1 MERLPDR
8 GPEVTEFAAPVAGFK
23 YLIRGKVQGV
33 GFRWFVARNATRLR
47 VMGFARNHHD
57 GSVEVLAV
65 TADLTALA
73 ELEQCLRRGPE
84 FAKVESVDKSEISVE
99 AGQHKTFDIM

>member
-1 MERLPDR
+1 
-8 GPEVTEFAAPVAGFK
+8 VTHLAGPVAAFR

-47 VMGFARNHHD
+47 VMGYARNLHD
-57 GSVEVLAV
+57 GAVEVLAV

-73 ELEQCLRRGPE
+73 ELERCLDRGPE

-99 AGQHKTFDIM
+99 GDKHKTFDIM

>member
-1 MERLPDR
+1 MTHLA
-8 GPEVTEFAAPVAGFK
+8 GPVAAFR
-23 YLIRGKVQGV
+23 YQIRGKVQGV

-47 VMGFARNHHD
+47 VMGYARNLHD

-65 TADLTALA
+65 TVDLGALA
-73 ELEQCLRRGPE
+73 ELERCLNRGPE

-99 AGQHKTFDIM
+99 ADQHKTFDIM

>member
-1 MERLPDR
+1 MTHLA
-8 GPEVTEFAAPVAGFK
+8 GPVAGFK

-47 VMGFARNHHD
+47 VMGYARNLHD
-57 GSVEVLAV
+57 GAVEVLAV

-84 FAKVESVDKSEISVE
+84 FAKVDSVDKSEISVE
-99 AGQHKTFDIM
+99 AAQHKTFDIM